1 MYSFTRLP
9 PAAPLAALTNL
20 MTIDVEDYFHVN
32 AFAGQITSDAWP
44 TFASRVESNT
54 DRLLDLFA
62 AHGVRA
68 TFFVLGWV
76 ADRHPRLIRRIAD
89 AGHELG
95 SHSYWHRLVFS
106 LTPDEFREDLR
117 RARGAIGDASGVT
130 VRGFR
135 APSFSIVER
144 SLWALEILAEEG
156 YAYDA
161 SIFPVRHDVYGIPDA
176 PRQPHVIPV
185 PSGSIAEWPGS
196 TGRLGGDLRLPIGGG
211 YFRLVPYA
219 VTRRA
224 ITSFNADE
232 RHPAMFYLHPWEVD
246 PDQPRQRA
254 SLRSG
259 LRHYNN
265 LARTEP
271 RLRRLLAD
279 FKWGAIEDAMR
290 PAAPRATEARI
301 PAPVG
306 APTS

>member
-1 MYSFTRLP
+1 MYSYTRLP
-9 PAAPLAALTNL
+9 PAAPPAALTNL

-32 AFAGQITSDAWP
+32 AFAGQIRSDAWP
-44 TFASRVESNT
+44 TFTSRVEANT
-54 DRLLDLFA
+54 DRLLALFA
-62 AHGVRA
+62 EHGVRA

-76 ADRHPRLIRRIAD
+76 AERHPRLVRRIAE

-135 APSFSIVER
+135 APSFSIVDR
-144 SLWALEILAEEG
+144 SLWALDVLAEEG
-156 YAYDA
+156 YDYDA
-161 SIFPVRHDVYGIPDA
+161 SIFPVHHDVYGIPEA
-176 PRQPHVIPV
+176 PRQPHVISV
-185 PSGSIAEWPGS
+185 PAGNITEWPGS

-246 PDQPRQRA
+246 PDQPRLRA

-279 FKWGAIEDAMR
+279 FRWGAIEDAMR
-290 PAAPRATEARI
+290 PAPPRATDTRI

-306 APTS
+306 ARLG